1 MLGFS
6 IQVSRLYY
14 SGQVIFGLFVNVDL
28 YLVFRTPHAYCSLQ
42 LLIVTPWF
50 RIGTRRHAQTS
61 CSRILGGTRRNFS
74 SIPFAVL
81 YFLIGTH
88 TCPHQLTIK
97 QYCFS
102 GLILSGMLL
111 LQVTRSEA
119 MDMDGVP
126 LAAAF
131 ANSFVPQLF
140 QVSFQR

>member
-1 MLGFS
+1 MLALIG
-6 IQVSRLYY
+6 R
-14 SGQVIFGLFVNVDL
+14 N
-28 YLVFRTPHAYCSLQ
+28 AEE
-42 LLIVTPWF
+42 LLIDTF
-50 RIGTRRHAQTS
+50 RS
-61 CSRILGGTRRNFS
+61 
-74 SIPFAVL
+74 PVVL

-88 TCPHQLTIK
+88 ICPHQPTIK
-97 QYCFS
+97 QCCFS

-111 LQVTRSEA
+111 LQVTRLEA